1 MAKKAKKSVTG
12 KHVVTVAPTKKAI
25 NFAAG
30 VFIKEHTFENGSSVI
45 KINFNARQ
53 FCNWMKDNVDDKGY
67 VKTDVWSNK
76 EGSKYTHSMSH
87 NDYNPQQAA
96 KAELAQTLEAMP
108 F

>member
-1 MAKKAKKSVTG
+1 MAKKAKKA
-12 KHVVTVAPTKKAI
+12 VTVTPTKKAT

-30 VFIKEHTFENGSSVI
+30 VFIKEIKFDNGSSVM

-53 FCNWMKDNVDDKGY
+53 FCNWMKEHVNTDGY
-67 VKTDVWSNK
+67 VQTDVWSNK
-76 EGSKYTHSMSH
+76 EGSKFTHSMSH

-96 KAELAQTLEAMP
+96 KAELAQTLETMP

>member
-1 MAKKAKKSVTG
+1 MAKKAKKSVT
-12 KHVVTVAPTKKAI
+12 KETVTTAKKAT

-30 VFIKEHTFENGSSVI
+30 VFIKQINFDNGNSI
-45 KINFNARQ
+45 MKINFNARQ
-53 FCNWMKDNVDDKGY
+53 FCNWMKDNVDDNGY

-76 EGSKYTHSMSH
+76 EGSKFTHSMSH

-96 KAELAQTLEAMP
+96 KAELEQTLETMP

>member
-1 MAKKAKKSVTG
+1 MAKKAKKT
-12 KHVVTVAPTKKAI
+12 VTVAPTKKAI
-25 NFAAG
+25 NFADG

-96 KAELAQTLEAMP
+96 KAELEQTLEAMP